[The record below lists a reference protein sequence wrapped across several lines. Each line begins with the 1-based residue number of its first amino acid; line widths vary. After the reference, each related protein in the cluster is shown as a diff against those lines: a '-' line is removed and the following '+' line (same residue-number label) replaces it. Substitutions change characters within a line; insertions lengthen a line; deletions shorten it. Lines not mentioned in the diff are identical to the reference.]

1 MHCATPSQPSALLG
15 REMDLGTGQGS
26 NLQRLAAHS
35 LEVTS
40 AQWIKRAKSLKRLH
54 CLSALCLIAFSTE
67 AATITVTNTSDSGAG
82 SLRHALAD
90 AVDGDMINFNSSL
103 NGQTITLT
111 SGQLVVNESATISG
125 PGADQLAV
133 DANDASR
140 VFYIASGK
148 DVTISRLTI
157 TDGLPPIS
165 EFGRRHL

>member
-1 MHCATPSQPSALLG
+1 
-15 REMDLGTGQGS
+15 
-26 NLQRLAAHS
+26 
-35 LEVTS
+35 
-40 AQWIKRAKSLKRLH
+40 
-54 CLSALCLIAFSTE
+54 LSALCLIAFSTE

-157 TDGLPPIS
+157 TNGLPPIS

>member
-1 MHCATPSQPSALLG
+1 MARVHCATP
-15 REMDLGTGQGS
+15 
-26 NLQRLAAHS
+26 
-35 LEVTS
+35 
-40 AQWIKRAKSLKRLH
+40 
-54 CLSALCLIAFSTE
+54 
-67 AATITVTNTSDSGAG
+67 
-82 SLRHALAD
+82 AD

>member
-1 MHCATPSQPSALLG
+1 
-15 REMDLGTGQGS
+15 
-26 NLQRLAAHS
+26 
-35 LEVTS
+35 
-40 AQWIKRAKSLKRLH
+40 
-54 CLSALCLIAFSTE
+54 
-67 AATITVTNTSDSGAG
+67 
-82 SLRHALAD
+82 
-90 AVDGDMINFNSSL
+90 MINFNSSL

-157 TDGLPPIS
+157 TNGLPPIS
-165 EFGRRHL
+165 EFGGGIYNEAQKFSCSRSESFICH